1 MKSLMSI
8 AALFFLFCNFASSQT
23 LDHPARV
30 TVDPAGNVYVSEQP
44 AGVTIGEI
52 VVIAPT
58 GTITTRIH
66 SVGSTIAN
74 PGYFSSIR
82 DLAIGPNGDL
92 YLLDGVQK
100 RIVRMSTAGAPL
112 GAISLPA
119 TSNASAFVF
128 LSNGNLLIADASS
141 GKVLK
146 LDANGQVLSTF
157 TVFDLPLRPNEFFD
171 VALDAN
177 GRLLVVDPDNNRIIK
192 FDISGAQASKLGW
205 LGGCSSGS
213 NCVIAAGSAGG
224 HTQGFC
230 SGTVA
235 QCGTPIAARIPGAF
249 ERAFFVATD
258 PAGDFYV
265 TDLIQGV
272 QHFSPAFAPL
282 GALPR
287 GRNVGQTGGGHIF
300 VAANGDLYVADTRNN
315 RVNRFSRAGVL
326 LAVVGGGVDISVV
339 PGDTDLNRLI
349 LTEQNPTQ
357 GAVVMVSSLGYTGS
371 ALLTGTACLRETT
384 SGPYVSCANY
394 GLSTQL
400 SKTTLAL
407 TTGGID
413 TSALTI
419 SANTAIPGRTLNGKY
434 LVTVGVVDSSGRVL
448 VSWGGAAINVNLA
461 DKFGIVAN
469 PGQLKMFP
477 GETKNVQLALTNLSG
492 VAGRVDLETG
502 VSPPQAAGHMS
513 NMLTPN
519 FVTTTRFAA
528 VPTTPQLQIKLAEKA
543 RSGNPN
549 INIFAKRGATQIG
562 NTTVDLQID
571 CNCRD
576 TGAFVEPDV
585 LAVKP
590 SVSNPLSGTSPSGTY
605 TVNTGFIPSG
615 AGPIPWVEIPGKVG
629 QVSNAAAWGFSPNEK
644 YFLVATLNAS
654 IPNQT
659 YLTVYDLSANNRIV
673 KNLTI
678 MGCAPGDPACVPP
691 PSFCFGG
698 AACLSP
704 KGTKPSLTMGHASW
718 GFSPDDETLLVA
730 QLDVSLF
737 PSRMYTLTA
746 YDLGHANSGPMLSQQ
761 FNGGNAFWRFSPCGD
776 MIMHYEQRAIGSTI
790 ERDARF
796 WALDGGHS
804 PASHLLATAIYTG
817 STATNAAPGASIVA
831 ASSIPTGS
839 NGDFD
844 VLLSNLAVQGNA
856 RIDGFQSLQCRA
868 R

>member
-1 MKSLMSI
+1 
-8 AALFFLFCNFASSQT
+8 
-23 LDHPARV
+23 
-30 TVDPAGNVYVSEQP
+30 
-44 AGVTIGEI
+44 
-52 VVIAPT
+52 
-58 GTITTRIH
+58 
-66 SVGSTIAN
+66 
-74 PGYFSSIR
+74 
-82 DLAIGPNGDL
+82 
-92 YLLDGVQK
+92 
-100 RIVRMSTAGAPL
+100 
-112 GAISLPA
+112 
-119 TSNASAFVF
+119 
-128 LSNGNLLIADASS
+128 
-141 GKVLK
+141 
-146 LDANGQVLSTF
+146 
-157 TVFDLPLRPNEFFD
+157 
-171 VALDAN
+171 
-177 GRLLVVDPDNNRIIK
+177 
-192 FDISGAQASKLGW
+192 
-205 LGGCSSGS
+205 
-213 NCVIAAGSAGG
+213 
-224 HTQGFC
+224 
-230 SGTVA
+230 
-235 QCGTPIAARIPGAF
+235 
-249 ERAFFVATD
+249 
-258 PAGDFYV
+258 
-265 TDLIQGV
+265 
-272 QHFSPAFAPL
+272 
-282 GALPR
+282 
-287 GRNVGQTGGGHIF
+287 
-300 VAANGDLYVADTRNN
+300 
-315 RVNRFSRAGVL
+315 
-326 LAVVGGGVDISVV
+326 
-339 PGDTDLNRLI
+339 
-349 LTEQNPTQ
+349 
-357 GAVVMVSSLGYTGS
+357 
-371 ALLTGTACLRETT
+371 
-384 SGPYVSCANY
+384 
-394 GLSTQL
+394 
-400 SKTTLAL
+400 
-407 TTGGID
+407 
-413 TSALTI
+413 
-419 SANTAIPGRTLNGKY
+419 
-434 LVTVGVVDSSGRVL
+434 
-448 VSWGGAAINVNLA
+448 
-461 DKFGIVAN
+461 
-469 PGQLKMFP
+469 MFP

-718 GFSPDDETLLVA
+718 GFSPDDRTLLVA

-817 STATNAAPGASIVA
+817 STATNAAPGARIVA

-844 VLLSNLAVQGNA
+844 VLLSNLAVQGSA

>member
-1 MKSLMSI
+1 MKALMYLV
-8 AALFFLFCNFASSQT
+8 ALFFLSCNFASAQT

-30 TVDPAGNVYVSEQP
+30 TVDSAGNVYVSEQP

-146 LDANGQVLSTF
+146 LDANGPVLSTF
-157 TVFDLPLRPNEFFD
+157 TVFDLPVRPNEFFD

-213 NCVIAAGSAGG
+213 NCVIAAGSAVG

-272 QHFSPAFAPL
+272 QHFSPAFAAL

-300 VAANGDLYVADTRNN
+300 VAANGDLYVADTGNN

-339 PGDTDLNRLI
+339 PGDTDLNRLT
-349 LTEQNPTQ
+349 LTEQNPAQ
-357 GAVVMVSSLGYTGS
+357 AAVVMASSLGYTGPATLAATS
-371 ALLTGTACLRETT
+371 CLRETA
-384 SGPYVSCANY
+384 SPPYIPCASY
-394 GLSTQL
+394 GLSTQF

-407 TTGGID
+407 TAGGLD
-413 TSALTI
+413 TSALTVG
-419 SANTAIPGRTLNGKY
+419 ANTAIPGRTLNGRY
-434 LVTVGVVDSSGRVL
+434 LVAISAVDASGNL
-448 VSWGGAAINVNLA
+448 ITTGQAAINVSLA

-477 GETKNVQLALTNLSG
+477 GDTANVALALTNLSG
-492 VAGRVDLETG
+492 VAGRVDLDVG
-502 VSPPQAAGHMS
+502 VAPTQAPGHLS
-513 NMLTPN
+513 YTLTPR
-519 FVTTTRFAA
+519 FVTTTRGSA
-528 VPTTPQLQIKLAEKA
+528 VPTTPQLQIKLSEKA

-549 INIFAKRGATQIG
+549 VNIYAKRGTVQIG
-562 NTTVDLQID
+562 STTIDLQID
-571 CNCRD
+571 CQCRD

-585 LAVKP
+585 LTVKP
-590 SVSNPLSGTSPSGTY
+590 SASNPLSGTSPSGTF
-605 TVNTGFIPSG
+605 TVNTGVIPSG
-615 AGPIPWVEIPGKVG
+615 AGPIPYVEIPGKVG
-629 QVSNAAAWGFSPNEK
+629 QVLNAAAWGFSPNEK
-644 YFLVATLNAS
+644 YFLVASLNAS
-654 IPNQT
+654 IANQT
-659 YLTVYDLSANNRIV
+659 YLTVYDLSAYNRIV
-673 KNLTI
+673 QSVTI

-691 PSFCFGG
+691 PSFCYGG

-704 KGTKPSLTMGHASW
+704 KGTNPRLTMGYASW
-718 GFSPDDETLLVA
+718 GFSPDDKTLLIV

-737 PSRMYTLTA
+737 PSRMYTLLA
-746 YDLGHANSGPMLSQQ
+746 YDLGHAHSAPMLNQQ

-776 MIMHYEQRAIGSTI
+776 MIMHFEQRAVGSSI

-817 STATNAAPGASIVA
+817 STATNNAPAASIVA

>member
-1 MKSLMSI
+1 M
-8 AALFFLFCNFASSQT
+8 
-23 LDHPARV
+23 
-30 TVDPAGNVYVSEQP
+30 
-44 AGVTIGEI
+44 
-52 VVIAPT
+52 
-58 GTITTRIH
+58 RIH
-66 SVGSTIAN
+66 SAGSTIAN

-82 DLAIGPNGDL
+82 DLAIGPDGNL

-119 TSNASAFVF
+119 TSKASAFVF
-128 LSNGNLLIADASS
+128 LANGNLLIADASN
-141 GKVLK
+141 GKVLT
-146 LDANGQVLSTF
+146 LNASGQLLGSF
-157 TVFDLPLRPNEFFD
+157 NVFDLPVRPNEFFD
-171 VALDAN
+171 IALDAN
-177 GRLLVVDPDNNRIIK
+177 GHLLVIDPDNNRIIK
-192 FDISGAQASKLGW
+192 FDLSGAQPSRLGW

-213 NCVIAAGSAGG
+213 SCIKAPGSSIG
-224 HTQGFC
+224 HTNGFC
-230 SGTVA
+230 NGTVA
-235 QCGTPIAARIPGAF
+235 QCGTPIAVRIPGGF
-249 ERAFFVATD
+249 ERAFYVATD

-272 QHFSPAFAPL
+272 QHFSPTSAPL

-300 VAANGDLYVADTRNN
+300 VAANGDLYVADTGNN
-315 RVNRFSRAGVL
+315 RVSRFSRAG
-326 LAVVGGGVDISVV
+326 APITVVGGGVDISVM
-339 PGDTDLNRLI
+339 PGDTDLNRIALS
-349 LTEQNPTQ
+349 EQTPTNVAVP
-357 GAVVMVSSLGYTGS
+357 AVVLVSSLGYTGPVTL
-371 ALLTGTACLRETT
+371 AATACLRETA
-384 SGPYVSCANY
+384 SPPYVPCANY

-400 SKTTLAL
+400 SKTTLSL
-407 TTGGID
+407 TAGGQD
-413 TSALTI
+413 TSNLTVT
-419 SANTAIPGRTLNGKY
+419 ANTVIPGRTLNGKY
-434 LVTVGVVDSSGRVL
+434 LVAISAVDASGRVL

-549 INIFAKRGATQIG
+549 INIFAKRAAAQIG

-576 TGAFVEPDV
+576 TGAFVEPNLLTV
-585 LAVKP
+585 IP
-590 SVSNPLSGTSPSGTY
+590 SASNPLTGTSPSGTY
-605 TVNTGFIPSG
+605 IVNTGFIPSG

-659 YLTVYDLSANNRIV
+659 YLTVYDLSAYNRIV
-673 KNLTI
+673 QNTTI
-678 MGCAPGDPACVPP
+678 MGSA
-691 PSFCFGG
+691 
-698 AACLSP
+698 L
-704 KGTKPSLTMGHASW
+704 W
-718 GFSPDDETLLVA
+718 GFSPDDKTFLIAHDVSVSPSRIYTLL
-730 QLDVSLF
+730 
-737 PSRMYTLTA
+737 A
-746 YDLGHANSGPMLSQQ
+746 YDLAHAYSAPMLNQQ
-761 FNGGNAFWRFSPCGD
+761 FNGGNEFFRFSPCGD
-776 MIMHYEQRAIGSTI
+776 MIMHYEQRAVGGGAT

-804 PASHLLATAIYTG
+804 PASQLLAKAVYIGNTA
-817 STATNAAPGASIVA
+817 SNNAPAARVVA

-844 VLLSNLAVQGNA
+844 VLLSYLAVQGSS

>member
-1 MKSLMSI
+1 MKLLFLFVT
-8 AALFFLFCNFASSQT
+8 LFFALCDLAFAQT
-23 LDHPARV
+23 LDRPARI
-30 TVDPAGNVYVSEQP
+30 TVDSASNIYVSEQP
-44 AGVTIGEI
+44 AGVTVGEV
-52 VVIAPT
+52 VVIALS
-58 GTITTRIH
+58 GTITRRIH
-66 SVGSTIAN
+66 SAGSTIAN

-92 YLLDGVQK
+92 FLLDGVQK
-100 RIVRMSTAGAPL
+100 RIVRMSTAGVPL
-112 GAISLPA
+112 GAITLPA
-119 TSNASAFVF
+119 TSKASAFVF
-128 LSNGNLLIADASS
+128 LANGNLLIADASN
-141 GKVLK
+141 GKVLT
-146 LDANGQVLSTF
+146 LNASGQLLSSF
-157 TVFDLPLRPNEFFD
+157 NVFDLPVRPNESFD
-171 VALDAN
+171 IALDAN
-177 GRLLVVDPDNNRIIK
+177 GHLLVTDPDNNRIIK
-192 FDISGAQASKLGW
+192 FDLSGAQPSRLGW

-213 NCVIAAGSAGG
+213 RCIKAPGSSIG
-224 HTQGFC
+224 HTNGFC
-230 SGTVA
+230 NGTVA
-235 QCGTPIAARIPGAF
+235 QCGTPIAVRIPGGF

-258 PAGDFYV
+258 AAGDFYV
-265 TDLIQGV
+265 TDLVQGV

-300 VAANGDLYVADTRNN
+300 VAANGDLYVADTGNN
-315 RVNRFSRAGVL
+315 RVNRFNRAG
-326 LAVVGGGVDISVV
+326 APITVVGGGVDISVV

-349 LTEQNPTQ
+349 LTEQNSMQ
-357 GAVVMVSSLGYTGS
+357 GAVVMVSSLGYTGPVM
-371 ALLTGTACLRETT
+371 LTGTACLRETA
-384 SGPYVSCANY
+384 SGPYVPCANY

-407 TTGGID
+407 TAGGID
-413 TSALTI
+413 TSALII

-434 LVTVGVVDSSGRVL
+434 LVTVDVVDASGRVL

-469 PGQLKMFP
+469 PGRLKIFP

-513 NMLTPN
+513 SMLTLN

-562 NTTVDLQID
+562 TTTVDLQID

-659 YLTVYDLSANNRIV
+659 YLTVYDLSAYNRIV
-673 KNLTI
+673 QNMTI

-704 KGTKPSLTMGHASW
+704 NGTKPSLTMGHASW
-718 GFSPDDETLLVA
+718 GFSPDDKTLLVA

-746 YDLGHANSGPMLSQQ
+746 YDLGHANSGPMLNRQ

-776 MIMHYEQRAIGSTI
+776 MIMHFEQRAVGSAI

-796 WALDGGHS
+796 WALNGGQS
-804 PASHLLATAIYTG
+804 PASRMLATAIYTG
-817 STATNAAPGASIVA
+817 STTTNSAPAASIVA
-831 ASSIPTGS
+831 ASMLPNGS

-844 VLLSNLAVQGNA
+844 VSLSNLAVQGSA

>member
-1 MKSLMSI
+1 MKPLMWFV
-8 AALFFLFCNFASSQT
+8 ALFFAFCNVASAQI
-23 LDHPARV
+23 LDRPARI
-30 TVDPAGNVYVSEQP
+30 TVDGAGNVYVSEQP
-44 AGVTIGEI
+44 AGVTVGA
-52 VVIAPT
+52 VAVIAPS
-58 GTITTRIH
+58 GTVTRRIN
-66 SVGSTIAN
+66 SAGSTIAS

-82 DLAIGPNGDL
+82 DLAIGPDGNL

-112 GAISLPA
+112 GAITLPA
-119 TSNASAFVF
+119 TSKASAFVF
-128 LSNGNLLIADASS
+128 LANGNLLIADASN
-141 GKVLK
+141 GKVLT
-146 LDANGQVLSTF
+146 LNASGQLRGSF
-157 TVFDLPLRPNEFFD
+157 NVFDLPVRPNESFD
-171 VALDAN
+171 IALDAN
-177 GRLLVVDPDNNRIIK
+177 GNLLVTDPDNNRIIK
-192 FDISGAQASKLGW
+192 FDLSGAQPSRLGW

-213 NCVIAAGSAGG
+213 SCIKAPGSSIG
-224 HTQGFC
+224 HTNGFC
-230 SGTVA
+230 NGTVA
-235 QCGTPIAARIPGAF
+235 QCGTPIAVRIPGGF

-265 TDLIQGV
+265 TDLVQGV

-300 VAANGDLYVADTRNN
+300 VAANGDLYVADTGNN
-315 RVNRFSRAGVL
+315 RVSHFNRAGAPQV
-326 LAVVGGGVDISVV
+326 VVGGGVDLSVV
-339 PGDTDLNRLI
+339 PGDTDLNRLT
-349 LTEQNPTQ
+349 LTEQISAPT
-357 GAVVMVSSLGYTGS
+357 AVVMASSLGYTGS
-371 ALLTGTACLRETT
+371 VTLVANSCLRETA
-384 SGPYVSCANY
+384 SPPYVSCASY
-394 GLSTQL
+394 GLSTQFT
-400 SKTTLAL
+400 KTTLTL
-407 TTGGID
+407 TAGGLD
-413 TSALTI
+413 TSTLTV
-419 SANTAIPGRTLNGKY
+419 SAKTAIPGRTLNGRY
-434 LVTVGVVDSSGRVL
+434 LVAISVLDASGRAIAT
-448 VSWGGAAINVNLA
+448 GQAAINVQLA

-502 VSPPQAAGHMS
+502 VSPPQAAGHLS
-513 NMLTPN
+513 TTLAPH
-519 FVTTTRFAA
+519 FVTTTRASA
-528 VPTTPQLQIKLAEKA
+528 VPTSPQLQIKLSDKA

-549 INIFAKRGATQIG
+549 VNVYAKRRAAQIG
-562 NTTVDLQID
+562 STTVDLQID

-585 LAVKP
+585 LTVKP
-590 SVSNPLSGTSPSGTY
+590 SVSNPLSGTSPSGTF

-629 QVSNAAAWGFSPNEK
+629 QVTNAAAWGFSPNEK

-659 YLTVYDLSANNRIV
+659 YLTVYDLSASNRIV
-673 KNLTI
+673 QNLTI
-678 MGCAPGDPACVPP
+678 MGCAPGNPACTPP
-691 PSFCFGG
+691 PSFCYGG

-718 GFSPDDETLLVA
+718 GFSPDDKTLLVA

-737 PSRMYTLTA
+737 PSRMYTLLA
-746 YDLGHANSGPMLSQQ
+746 YDLGHANSGPILNQQ

-776 MIMHYEQRAIGSTI
+776 MIMHFEQRAVGSAI

-796 WALDGGHS
+796 WALDGGQT
-804 PASHLLATAIYTG
+804 PASRLLARTIYTG
-817 STATNAAPGASIVA
+817 NTATNSVPAASVVA

-839 NGDFD
+839 DGDFD
-844 VLLSNLAVQGNA
+844 VVLSNLAVQGSA
-856 RIDGFQSLQCRA
+856 RIDGFQSLQCRT